1 MIVLVPKIWYAWDAI
16 LAYASYRT
24 YVRLVL
30 PAMPS
35 TYHTMFQKE
44 KEKNSILIFN
54 WFLGFNWYFD
64 ITFHDNFWFDF
75 TVIWRFNDENLLNT
89 NMYCKILF
97 FLTRRI
103 SLELLWSKDFAAKTL
118 NVQVHMHQLL
128 LTKII
133 LLQIMWDELLLS
145 LTFGL

>member
-44 KEKNSILIFN
+44 KKKYVNKS
-54 WFLGFNWYFD
+54 GFVVGLK
-64 ITFHDNFWFDF
+64 TFHDNFWFDF
-75 TVIWRFNDENLLNT
+75 TLIWRFNEQNLLNSK
-89 NMYCKILF
+89 MSCKILF
-97 FLTRRI
+97 C
-103 SLELLWSKDFAAKTL
+103 
-118 NVQVHMHQLL
+118 
-128 LTKII
+128 
-133 LLQIMWDELLLS
+133 
-145 LTFGL
+145 

>member
-44 KEKNSILIFN
+44 KKNPINLVFVVV
-54 WFLGFNWYFD
+54 LK
-64 ITFHDNFWFDF
+64 TFYDNFWLDF
-75 TVIWRFNDENLLNT
+75 TVIWRFNDQNLLNS
-89 NMYCKILF
+89 NMFCKILF
-97 FLTRRI
+97 W
-103 SLELLWSKDFAAKTL
+103 SEQLLRSKDFVAKTCS
-118 NVQVHMHQLL
+118 MYIC
-128 LTKII
+128 TKII
-133 LLQIMWDELLLS
+133 LLQILWDELSLS
-145 LTFGL
+145 LNFRL